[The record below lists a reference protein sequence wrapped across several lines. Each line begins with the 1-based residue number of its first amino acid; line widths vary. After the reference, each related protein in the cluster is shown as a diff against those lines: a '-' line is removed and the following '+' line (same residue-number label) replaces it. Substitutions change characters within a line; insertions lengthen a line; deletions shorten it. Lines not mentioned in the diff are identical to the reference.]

1 MKYRISTQTHQTS
14 WPNNSRP
21 ESKPADVVLHHCNN
35 WLKNMREKPLVQ
47 ILLLSFNQNSSITV
61 IAICYCHSLL
71 KKRNIWNIF
80 NPWDSLSRFVSWK
93 QPAFASE
100 VGWHSQG
107 TTPQIR
113 AHFGHVTSA
122 HEWWSNPCSP
132 RDVHLPLDSLSGLSA
147 FVCFSQFVQVF
158 KWKCFCEI
166 RVIVLKGLGRKF

>member
-1 MKYRISTQTHQTS
+1 MWCYTMAITGWKTWGKNLLCRFSF
-14 WPNNSRP
+14 W
-21 ESKPADVVLHHCNN
+21 VLI
-35 WLKNMREKPLVQ
+35 KIQVS
-47 ILLLSFNQNSSITV
+47 LLLPFV
-61 IAICYCHSLL
+61 IAILCW
-71 KKRNIWNIF
+71 KRRTFWNIF

-122 HEWWSNPCSP
+122 HEWWSNSCSP
-132 RDVHLPLDSLSGLSA
+132 RDAHLPLDSLSGLSA

-166 RVIVLKGLGRKF
+166 WVIVLKGLGRKF